1 MFNNKTIYLMKL
13 SRIFASL
20 IAMTVLFVSCEKQNV
35 GPEPGSPKSV
45 TVSISNVSFT
55 KSINQDLNLQGN
67 KVALNNARILF
78 TDGAAFYP
86 AKKADGTDAVTYI
99 TDFTNPSLDFHLLD
113 NRVNRVIIVGNMGE
127 SFNPANLDE
136 LRAAVLDVKD
146 NQNPKSLPLY
156 GTSTLTAG
164 QPTMESAHGST
175 SWVAHVSLA
184 PRISRIEIAGLA
196 CNFDIQKYSKIA
208 INQIALSNFY
218 YNHSFVSTAAPSNLF
233 KIDNTA
239 AAITNNFATNVA
251 NGANWYWDNPNVTL
265 TMPVGGGL
273 ASDELKTQLAYN
285 IFCPIED
292 NLTATSD
299 GYARIDI
306 QLVGTDALGTE
317 SPLYLS
323 SNGFKT
329 TTSGEPMLT
338 SFEPGKIYRMA
349 PLQFDESDLEHHLKC
364 VSLSVEVIEWS
375 VVAVSPVW

>member
-1 MFNNKTIYLMKL
+1 MKL

-35 GPEPGSPKSV
+35 GPEAGSPKSV
-45 TVSISNVSFT
+45 TVSISNVTFT
-55 KSINQDLNLQGN
+55 KAVNNDLALQGN

-78 TDGAAFYP
+78 TDGSAFYP
-86 AKKADGTDAVTYI
+86 AKKADGSDAVTYI

-146 NQNPKSLPLY
+146 NQDPKNLPLY
-156 GTSTLTAG
+156 GTSTLSAG
-164 QPTMESAHGST
+164 QPTMEATHGST

-196 CNFDIQKYSKIA
+196 CNFDLQKYTKLA

-218 YNHSFVSTAAPSNLF
+218 YNHSFISTAVPTNLF

-239 AAITNNFATNVA
+239 AAITNNFATNVS
-251 NGANWYWDNPNVTL
+251 NGPAWYWDNPNVTL
-265 TMPVGGGL
+265 TMPVGGGV
-273 ASDELKTQLAYN
+273 ASDELATQLAYN
-285 IFCPIED
+285 IFCPVETD
-292 NLTATSD
+292 LTAASN
-299 GYARIDI
+299 GYARIDLQI
-306 QLVGTDALGTE
+306 VGTDALGTE

-329 TTSGEPMLT
+329 TATGEPMLT
-338 SFEPGKIYRMA
+338 SFEPGKIYRMS

-375 VVAVSPVW
+375 VVAVTPVW